1 MNITKKSEAIKLA
14 STSIRNKTESELNS
28 IYMKAYHEGRHDL
41 RDKYKDYLI
50 IDPSKEELLKK
61 YSQDPCIGCIN
72 SSSHNA
78 LRCLIDP
85 KSCFDKQNQLLAL
98 EIIENFK

>member
-1 MNITKKSEAIKLA
+1 MNEEKRTEAINEA
-14 STSIRNKTESELNS
+14 SQIITSRAELELSS

-41 RDKYKDYLI
+41 RDKYKNYLM

-61 YSQDPCIGCIN
+61 YSQDPCVGCIN

-78 LRCLIDP
+78 LGCLIRP
-85 KSCFDKQNQLLAL
+85 SKCVDKQNQLLAL
-98 EIIENFK
+98 EILKYFK

>member
-1 MNITKKSEAIKLA
+1 MNEEKRTKAINEASKLIA
-14 STSIRNKTESELNS
+14 SRAELELSS

-41 RDKYKDYLI
+41 RNKYKDYLM
-50 IDPSKEELLKK
+50 IDPSKKELLKK

-78 LRCLIDP
+78 LGCLVRP
-85 KSCFDKQNQLLAL
+85 SECFNKQYQLLAL

>member
-1 MNITKKSEAIKLA
+1 MNEEKRIEAINEA
-14 STSIRNKTESELNS
+14 SQAIVSRAELELSS

-41 RDKYKDYLI
+41 RDKYKDYLM
-50 IDPSKEELLKK
+50 IDPSKKELLKK

-78 LRCLIDP
+78 LGCLVRP
-85 KSCFDKQNQLLAL
+85 SECFNKQNQLTAL
-98 EIIENFK
+98 DILKYFK

>member
-1 MNITKKSEAIKLA
+1 MNINKKSEAIRLA
-14 STSIRNKTESELNS
+14 SVSIRDKTESELNTL
-28 IYMKAYHEGRHDL
+28 YMKAYHEGRHDL
-41 RDKYKDYLI
+41 RDKYKEYLM

-61 YSQDPCIGCIN
+61 YSYDPCIGCIN
-72 SSSHNA
+72 HSMHNA
-78 LRCLIDP
+78 LGCVIDP

>member
-1 MNITKKSEAIKLA
+1 MNVEKKTEAINEA
-14 STSIRNKTESELNS
+14 SQAIISRAELELNS

-41 RDKYKDYLI
+41 RNKYKDYLM
-50 IDPSKEELLKK
+50 IDPSKKELLKK

-78 LRCLIDP
+78 LGCLVRP
-85 KSCFDKQNQLLAL
+85 SECFNKQYQLLAL